1 MLLLSHYR
9 NVDGLSG
16 CKLSVFVEERQ
27 LFSYFIETLCKWDPD
42 ILLGWDIQG
51 GSIGF
56 LAERAAQLGIRFLD
70 NISRTP
76 SLTTTND
83 SDDKRKLSNNLLPN
97 PLVADPAQV
106 EEVVIEDEWG
116 RTHASGVHVGGRI
129 VLNAWRLIRGEVKLN
144 MYTIEAV
151 SEAVLR
157 QKIPS
162 IPYKVLT
169 EWFASGPAGAR
180 YRCIEYVIRRANL
193 NLEIMSQ
200 LDMVC
205 NIFNLIYIV
214 NYVQVVY
221 STKSSFADK
230 SYVRTCTCFWH
241 RLFLSS
247 LPRFPIQSG
256 IHAFKI
262 STYTKLSCYISRKP
276 TGLFYLLLPSDLYLT
291 FLRLSTSRRALND
304 GLVNPRFV
312 YRPRSFVLVIAS
324 ITYALQ

>member
-1 MLLLSHYR
+1 M
-9 NVDGLSG
+9 
-16 CKLSVFVEERQ
+16 
-27 LFSYFIETLCKWDPD
+27 
-42 ILLGWDIQG
+42 
-51 GSIGF
+51 
-56 LAERAAQLGIRFLD
+56 
-70 NISRTP
+70 
-76 SLTTTND
+76 
-83 SDDKRKLSNNLLPN
+83 
-97 PLVADPAQV
+97 VADPAQV

-169 EWFASGPAGAR
+169 EWFSSGPTGAR
-180 YRCIEYVIRRANL
+180 YRCIEYVVRRANL

-214 NYVQVVY
+214 NYVHFVY
-221 STKSSFADK
+221 PTKSLFADK
-230 SYVRTCTCFWH
+230 SYVRTCSCFWH

-256 IHAFKI
+256 IYAFEI
-262 STYTKLSCYISRKP
+262 STHTKLSCYISRKP
-276 TGLFYLLLPSDLYLT
+276 TGSFYLLLPSDLLLT
-291 FLRLSTSRRALND
+291 FLVLSTSRLASND
-304 GLVNPRFV
+304 GLVKPHFV
-312 YRPRSFVLVIAS
+312 YRHKLFCSHTAFIIFSRLFYSLAFS
-324 ITYALQ
+324 

>member
-1 MLLLSHYR
+1 MLLLIFLR

-16 CKLSVFVEERQ
+16 CKLSVFLEERQ
-27 LFSYFIETLCKWDPD
+27 LFSYFIEIVRKWDPD
-42 ILLGWDIQG
+42 ILVGWDIQG
-51 GSIGF
+51 GSLGF
-56 LAERAAQLGIRFLD
+56 LAERAAQLGIRFLN

-76 SLTTTND
+76 SPTT
-83 SDDKRKLSNNLLPN
+83 RNLGNSLQPD
-97 PLVADPAQV
+97 PLVAGPDQV

-162 IPYKVLT
+162 IPYEVLT
-169 EWFASGPAGAR
+169 QWFSSGPAGAR

-193 NLEIMSQ
+193 TLEIMSQ
-200 LDMVC
+200 LDMVWYVT
-205 NIFNLIYIV
+205 FSNLIWYASCIL
-214 NYVQVVY
+214 
-221 STKSSFADK
+221 TKSSFTDK
-230 SYVRTCTCFWH
+230 SHVRACSCFWH

-256 IHAFKI
+256 VYASEI
-262 STYTKLSCYISRKP
+262 STYTKLSCYFSRKP
-276 TGLFYLLLPSDLYLT
+276 TGSLPSLLPSDLLLT
-291 FLRLSTSRRALND
+291 FLDSIYYRCLA
-304 GLVNPRFV
+304 VN
-312 YRPRSFVLVIAS
+312 
-324 ITYALQ
+324 LQNLFTPG